1 MLDGSLID
9 EADFPRPITQ
19 RSAKMGGCQQNA
31 DKGLEPMVLLLFRVV
46 FCFVVWL
53 WKTAETGETKE
64 QWNPTPSR
72 RFMGTDARSQ
82 VFRFIP
88 GLRL

>member
-19 RSAKMGGCQQNA
+19 RSAKMGGCQQNI
-31 DKGLEPMVLLLFRVV
+31 DTGLEQMVLLLVRVV

-53 WKTAETGETKE
+53 WKTAETEETKE

-72 RFMGTDARSQ
+72 WFIGSDLHSQ
-82 VFRFIP
+82 VFRFTP
-88 GLRL
+88 GLRF

>member
-19 RSAKMGGCQQNA
+19 RSAKMGGCQQNT

-53 WKTAETGETKE
+53 WKTAETEETKE

-72 RFMGTDARSQ
+72 LRPALSSFQ
-82 VFRFIP
+82 VHTRTEV
-88 GLRL
+88 LT